1 MFTLKL
7 QRPSGGTKLV
17 SGSVIDV
24 TPNGRNDHVAVTNE
38 GITEEF
44 VVGKGEEYCIA
55 YVENSQGSTTQIVR
69 GR

>member
-17 SGSVIDV
+17 SGSMIDV
-24 TPNGRNDHVAVTNE
+24 TPQGRNDHVAVTTE
-38 GITEEF
+38 RGPEEF
-44 VVGKGEEYCIA
+44 VVGKGEEYCVA
-55 YVENSQGSTTQIVR
+55 YIENDKGSTTQIVR